1 MCLRRRWKPK
11 SSRPSKSLEIQT
23 CFPFLVPRV
32 FDSHSKLA
40 AAKLGDSEAKGEL
53 LDRFRPYLNVIAQRL
68 LDERLK
74 GRMDSGDVV
83 QATYL
88 EASRDF
94 GAFRGETIES
104 FLAWLRHIL
113 RNNVATAHQ
122 EHLATQKRS
131 ARLEV
136 TIHPTGNSSSDP
148 LRFEQMIPSDSSSPS
163 QRMMRS
169 ESAALLA
176 ACIEQLPSTQQDA
189 IRMKYLDGLSIK
201 AISERMQKSEMAVA
215 GLLKRG
221 LHGLREHMSRAQ
233 SGNSSFW

>member
-1 MCLRRRWKPK
+1 
-11 SSRPSKSLEIQT
+11 
-23 CFPFLVPRV
+23 V
-32 FDSHSKLA
+32 FDSKAKLA
-40 AAKLGDSEAKGEL
+40 AAKQGDSQAKGEL

-74 GRMDSGDVV
+74 GRMDYSDVV

-94 GAFRGETIES
+94 EAFRGDSIET

-113 RNNVATAHQ
+113 RNNISTAHQ

-131 ARLEV
+131 AKLEI
-136 TIHPTGNSSSDP
+136 TINSIGSYGSSP
-148 LRFEQMIPSDSSSPS
+148 MQFEQLIPAETSSPS

-169 ESAALLA
+169 EAAAILA
-176 ACIEQLPSTQQDA
+176 ACIEGLPRAQGDA
-189 IRMKYLDGLSIK
+189 IRMRYLEGMSLK
-201 AISERMQKSEMAVA
+201 GISERMKKTEMAVA

-221 LHGLREHMSRAQ
+221 LQGLREEIARIK
-233 SGNSSFW
+233 SGTSSFW